1 MICVFPDLVLV
12 AREIAVVTYIN
23 QAGFPKSVQERS
35 KNREEVFVLGVGLCM
50 MD

>member
-12 AREIAVVTYIN
+12 AREVAVVKYIN

-35 KNREEVFVLGVGLCM
+35 KNREEVLGVGLCM